1 MLKPE
6 HRAIVREQLS
16 DSCVRLFEAYGV
28 NLVADPP
35 GMAAELDDLSMVG
48 VIGFTSNQMRGT
60 LVLAATDAPLTASNR
75 VMAPARDWI
84 AELSN
89 QLLGRF
95 KNRLLSFGVD
105 LQMSTPLSLRG
116 SQLRLVTTERALE
129 PDIFISPNGKVAV
142 WLDVEA
148 SPDLVLA
155 APVGAPEVASEGDT
169 LLF

>member
-1 MLKPE
+1 MLKAE

-16 DSCVRLFEAYGV
+16 DSCIRLFEAYGV
-28 NLVADPP
+28 TLVADPP
-35 GMAAELDDLSMVG
+35 GGAAELDDLSMVG

-60 LVLAATDAPLTASNR
+60 MVLAATDAPLTASNR

-95 KNRLLSFGVD
+95 KNRLIPFGVE

-129 PDIFISPNGKVAV
+129 PDIFMSPNGKVAV

-155 APVGAPEVASEGDT
+155 APVGVSDVASEGDT